1 MQFSSNCPPYSLIKC
16 YYHCMISFVFFFS
29 KWNFISKLG
38 KIVRLVVG
46 IPRYMVLIMGM
57 LFLLLSKSLWFVF
70 FLVVI
75 AIHRWALHQ
84 VDIKM
89 SFFLVILVRNLHKT
103 TSWICCLGRVYSL
116 FSFTNF
122 VNLSRFKQSPTTW
135 FEKLYCVELYSEVD
149 HLVF

>member
-29 KWNFISKLG
+29 KWNFIWKLG

-103 TSWICCLGRVYSL
+103 TSWICCLGRVYSRL
-116 FSFTNF
+116 QTLSISLGLN
-122 VNLSRFKQSPTTW
+122 NLQQLGLKNCIVLNYIV
-135 FEKLYCVELYSEVD
+135 K
-149 HLVF
+149 